1 MKGKILSLILA
12 ASALFLS
19 VAASGQSKVL
29 ESRSFTAKSGL
40 SIAYQ
45 ISLPAG
51 EVRNRPLLLFLHG
64 AGERGNDNVSQLKH
78 GQELLLNSPELED
91 VIVLAPQ
98 CPSEGWW
105 VEADHPTSPEDR
117 AVRTFP
123 LNPILSYPLRAVK
136 ELLDSLVSSG
146 AADPQR
152 LFCTGLSM
160 GGMAT
165 LDMMLRWPN
174 LFAAVEPICSAVN
187 IRRLEQYEGT
197 TAVRL
202 FHGACDSTVPVHFSR
217 EAYDVL
223 KKKGLDVEY
232 IEYPETWHNSWDKA
246 FAESDFLSWMLRH
259 EK

>member
-1 MKGKILSLILA
+1 MKRFTALLTFAVIAILA
-12 ASALFLS
+12 TAHGQTKS
-19 VAASGQSKVL
+19 V
-29 ESRSFTAKSGL
+29 ESRIFTASSGL
-40 SIAYQ
+40 SIPYR

-51 EVRNRPLLLFLHG
+51 DVKDRPLLLFLHG

-78 GQELLLNSPELED
+78 GQELLLNSPELEY

-98 CPSEGWW
+98 CPQEGWW

-136 ELLDSLVSSG
+136 ELVDSLVSSG

-152 LFCTGLSM
+152 LYCTGLSM
-160 GGMAT
+160 GGMAA
-165 LDMMLRWPN
+165 LDMMLRWPD

-187 IRRLEQYEGT
+187 IRRLELYEGH

-202 FHGACDSTVPVHFSR
+202 FHGECDSTVPVHFSR
-217 EAYDVL
+217 EAYDIL

-232 IEYPETWHNSWDKA
+232 IEYQETWHNSWDKA
-246 FAESDFLSWMLRH
+246 FAESDFLSWMLSRH
-259 EK
+259 K